1 MCVYPCV
8 LICVLMIYSG
18 SKEGVS
24 LPEVT
29 VNVSGKVLDSPEMDE
44 WDDKQV
50 CCVLCVFVCGS
61 VFVCLCASGGGG
73 LSHTFMSNL
82 RQSCCNIEFTLLK
95 L

>member
-1 MCVYPCV
+1 MLQDMPYLSDSMLQAITMEVCVYPCV
-8 LICVLMIYSG
+8 LIYVLMTCSG

-50 CCVLCVFVCGS
+50 CLCVVC
-61 VFVCLCASGGGG
+61 VCV
-73 LSHTFMSNL
+73 
-82 RQSCCNIEFTLLK
+82 
-95 L
+95 